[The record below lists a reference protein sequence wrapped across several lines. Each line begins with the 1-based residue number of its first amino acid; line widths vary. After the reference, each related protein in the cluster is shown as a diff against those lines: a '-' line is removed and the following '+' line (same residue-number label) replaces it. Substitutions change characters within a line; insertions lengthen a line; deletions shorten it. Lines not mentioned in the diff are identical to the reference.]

1 MGVRYTRK
9 EVVDRLKKAIE
20 NGEPIY
26 TVGVGTGISAKFCER
41 GGADLLSTYPIA
53 KFRMT
58 GYSSMAGYL
67 PICDS
72 NAMTLDM
79 GRREVFPVTNEVP
92 VAAGLLGNDI
102 TRDMGFLLDDVKA
115 AGFSGILNCPTIA
128 LVDGSL
134 RVAWEETGIS
144 FDAEVRMTKM
154 ARERELFTH
163 CFCASV
169 EDAIKMVEAG
179 CDMVVAHMGNSIGG
193 AIGSKT
199 ALSRDDAARK
209 IDEMIEASKKINPDV
224 FVICHGGS
232 VAYPDDFKY
241 VYEKVA
247 GLHGFMGGS
256 SGERFP
262 VEEGITKITKEFKTV
277 RR

>member
-1 MGVRYTRK
+1 MGQRYTRK
-9 EVVDRLKKAIE
+9 QVIARLKKTVAR
-20 NGEPIY
+20 GEPIY

-58 GYSSMAGYL
+58 GFSSMAGYL

-72 NAMTLDM
+72 NGTTLEM
-79 GRREVFPVTNEVP
+79 GRREVFPVTKEVP
-92 VAAGLLGNDI
+92 IAAGLLGNDI
-102 TRDMGFLLDDVKA
+102 TRDMGSLLDEVKD

-134 RVAWEETGIS
+134 RLAWEETGIS
-144 FDAEVRMTKM
+144 FDAEVEMVAL
-154 ARERELFTH
+154 AREKELFTH
-163 CFCASV
+163 VFCSSIEEA
-169 EDAIKMVEAG
+169 DKMIDAG

-193 AIGSKT
+193 SIGAET
-199 ALSRDDAARK
+199 AVSL
-209 IDEMIEASKKINPDV
+209 DEAVKRIQEICTFSKKKNPEV
-224 FVICHGGS
+224 MVICHGGT
-232 VAYPDDFKY
+232 VAYPDDFNY
-241 VYEKVA
+241 VFKRVK
-247 GLHGFMGGS
+247 GLDGFMGGS

-262 VEEGITKITKEFKTV
+262 VETGITEVTQKFKAV